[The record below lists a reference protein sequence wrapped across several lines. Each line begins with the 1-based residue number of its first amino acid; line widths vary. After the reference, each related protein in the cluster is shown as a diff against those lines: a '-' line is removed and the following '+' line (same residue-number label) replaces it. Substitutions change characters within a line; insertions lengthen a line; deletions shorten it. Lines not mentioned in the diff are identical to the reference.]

1 MTYVDAVIY
10 ANGIILLNAV
20 NAIAANKYV
29 AIAYVNGL
37 KVRTAV
43 CSMIYRK
50 VNTIVF

>member
-1 MTYVDAVIY
+1 MNYVDAFIY

-29 AIAYVNGL
+29 ATGYVNGV
-37 KVRTAV
+37 KVRIAV

-50 VNTIVF
+50 VNTFVF